1 MSVYALKPK
10 FQTLLRPVA
19 AWLFRMGVTANQVT
33 IAACVM
39 SVGLGIGFALTADR
53 PVVFLLLPFWSF
65 ARMAL
70 NALDGMLAREFN
82 QASPLGAY
90 LNELTDVVSDSALYL
105 PFALLPGSAPWLV
118 ISVVALSLIS
128 EMAGALPVVAG
139 ASRRCDGPMGKSD
152 RALVFGLI
160 GLLIGCGVPLAEA
173 YVWIWTVLGVLIA
186 VTIRNRVWKAL
197 AELESARCM
206 P

>member
-1 MSVYALKPK
+1 MSVYALKPR

-19 AWLFRMGVTANQVT
+19 VCLFRMGVTANQVT
-33 IAACVM
+33 TATCVI
-39 SVGLGIGFALTADR
+39 SVGLGMGLALTANR
-53 PVVFLLLPFWSF
+53 PAAFLLLPFWSF
-65 ARMAL
+65 TRMAL

-90 LNELTDVVSDSALYL
+90 LNELTDVISDSALYL

-118 ISVVALSLIS
+118 ISVVALSSIS
-128 EMAGALPVVAG
+128 EMAGALPVAAG
-139 ASRRCDGPMGKSD
+139 ASRRCEGPMGKSD

-160 GLLIGCGVPLAEA
+160 GLLVGCGVPLAEA
-173 YVWIWTVLGVLIA
+173 YVWIWTVLGVLIT